1 MHCTAAVE
9 KAAHG
14 VLTAQQHSKS
24 SPQQH
29 SRNTQGAPAPLAPTC
44 ALDQLDLF
52 EQWTGWWG
60 RGGMILSLE
69 SPTQDC
75 DKSVFKLLY
84 RAPHHPGGDWSMGC
98 ENRKV

>member
-1 MHCTAAVE
+1 M
-9 KAAHG
+9 HG
-14 VLTAQQHSKS
+14 VLTLTAQQHSKS

-69 SPTQDC
+69 SSTQDQSC
-75 DKSVFKLLY
+75 
-84 RAPHHPGGDWSMGC
+84 
-98 ENRKV
+98 